1 VAAEAPPPVRGAPHE
16 AWFECP
22 SQPCLSGRYA
32 LTPRARQRGVSVSH
46 PTSQP
51 STRPDC
57 AAPTCDTPH
66 CSLTKHHDGC
76 HSFELSLPGKRGR
89 HLTAKSREHLVDSQA
104 EKLLRLQRQL
114 PPGRLPKDE
123 AAPAPAPASAS
134 ASASAAGEATAAAE
148 AAEEEA
154 GEAGDGRSGKRKAE
168 GEDKDDADAPEVAA
182 EVG

>member
-1 VAAEAPPPVRGAPHE
+1 
-16 AWFECP
+16 
-22 SQPCLSGRYA
+22 
-32 LTPRARQRGVSVSH
+32 
-46 PTSQP
+46 
-51 STRPDC
+51 
-57 AAPTCDTPH
+57 
-66 CSLTKHHDGC
+66 LTKHHDGC

-123 AAPAPAPASAS
+123 AASASAPASAS

-148 AAEEEA
+148 AAKEEA

>member
-1 VAAEAPPPVRGAPHE
+1 MAAEAPPPVRGAPHE

-51 STRPDC
+51 ITRPDC

-89 HLTAKSREHLVDSQA
+89 HLTAKSREHRVDSQA

-168 GEDKDDADAPEVAA
+168 GEDKDEADAPEVAA
-182 EVG
+182 EAG